1 MADPASKPDKPVQT
15 MDPLKQ
21 LEQEDLQ
28 KLRSDMDEGLRF
40 LHTMTMQTKSVV
52 IDTATKVTA
61 LIQQL
66 IADGKVA
73 SDTLNARF
81 RELKPQA
88 DERDQQLFHIRVGES
103 IDKYKVA
110 DLPDIDCASIIP
122 ICKARCCKLTVFLS
136 FQDLDEGRLKW
147 DYGAP
152 YVMRR
157 RSDGYCVHNDTET
170 KGCTAYHERPVVCRS
185 FDCREDKRIWVD
197 FEKRILAPE
206 EP

>member
-1 MADPASKPDKPVQT
+1 MAEREPL
-15 MDPLKQ
+15 DPLKQ

-28 KLRSDMDEGLRF
+28 KLRADMDEGLRF
-40 LHTMTMQTKSVV
+40 LHTMTMQTKAVV

-66 IADGKVA
+66 IADGKVG
-73 SDTLNARF
+73 SEPLNARF
-81 RELKPQA
+81 KELRPKA
-88 DERDQQLFHIRVGES
+88 DERDQQLYHIRVGDAV
-103 IDKYKVA
+103 DKYQVT
-110 DLPDIDCASIIP
+110 DLPEIDCASIIP

-136 FQDLDEGRLKW
+136 FQDLDEGKLKW

-152 YVMRR
+152 YVLRR
-157 RSDGYCVHNDTET
+157 RPAPDGYCVHNDAE
-170 KGCTAYHERPVVCRS
+170 KRGCGAYHERPVACRA

-206 EP
+206 QP